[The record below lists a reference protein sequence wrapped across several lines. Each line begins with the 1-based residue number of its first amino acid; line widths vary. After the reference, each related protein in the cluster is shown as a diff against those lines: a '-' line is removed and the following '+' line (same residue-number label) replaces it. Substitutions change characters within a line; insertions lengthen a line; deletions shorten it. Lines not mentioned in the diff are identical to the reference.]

1 MDSKAE
7 GGDQNRSESGTQSGK
22 YKSALWVWINVIM
35 GYNYRRTPSIWKA
48 YNCIIIYKLVLQTD
62 PNRIT
67 HPRDMLFQMR
77 AINGSI
83 LCTHEL
89 LRSEF
94 TLRMTDVRLGNDIWE
109 KEHLGSWEH
118 IIVSYVFDGIYYQLR
133 MNVDIFRSDT
143 NTGYKLALRLFCMVL
158 TIIWSLMLYEHLSI
172 EKEIIESG
180 DGWQENFNYEP
191 GRTKGTYRLE
201 DDVSLQYILPS
212 V

>member
-7 GGDQNRSESGTQSGK
+7 GGDQNESESGTQSGK
-22 YKSALWVWINVIM
+22 YKSALWLWINAFM

-67 HPRDMLFQMR
+67 HPRNMLFQMR

-94 TLRMTDVRLGNDIWE
+94 TSRMTDVRLGNDIWE
-109 KEHLGSWEH
+109 KEHLGLWDH
-118 IIVSYVFDGIYYQLR
+118 TIVSYVFDGIYYQLR
-133 MNVDIFRSDT
+133 INV
-143 NTGYKLALRLFCMVL
+143 GYFSKWYQHGLQASSTTVLYGTHYNMKFDAIWTSVDRERYNRVRRRLRREF
-158 TIIWSLMLYEHLSI
+158 
-172 EKEIIESG
+172 
-180 DGWQENFNYEP
+180 
-191 GRTKGTYRLE
+191 
-201 DDVSLQYILPS
+201 
-212 V
+212 